1 MAHSTTAW
9 RSESVPGG
17 YAVRDARGRIVAH
30 VFGQD
35 EPWKSTKV
43 PAPLTMEEAKEMALN
58 IAKAGAIL
66 SEHFKASSPRL
77 RAVA

>member
-1 MAHSTTAW
+1 MAHFPAPW
-9 RSESVPGG
+9 RSERVPGG

-43 PAPLTMEEAKEMALN
+43 SLLTMEEAKEMALN
-58 IAKAGAIL
+58 IAKAGAVL
-66 SEHFKASSPRL
+66 SECFKGSSLRL
-77 RAVA
+77 QAVA